1 MNGSPALVRAA
12 GKQQRAAILAAA
24 LIVGLLWVTIPLGRW
39 EVGVFAAAGI
49 ALGLVNQILTERS
62 LLRCVESGDLHNR
75 KQFAMSSLVR
85 LLGISLVAGV
95 LVVIFWPNG
104 ATVLLGLALFHLLV
118 LVLTGFPLIKELRKA

>member
-1 MNGSPALVRAA
+1 MSGSPALVRAA

-39 EVGVFAAAGI
+39 EVGVFAGAGI

-62 LLRCVESGDLHNR
+62 LLRCVESGDLLSR

-85 LLGISLVAGV
+85 LLGISLAAGI